1 MRCSL
6 VPIVLILALAACD
19 RPEAPV
25 GGQRISLDDAR
36 GTVEEP
42 LASPDTKDAK
52 WTVAKNGQSI
62 DFGIEGGKPFM
73 SLSCKLKDAPPT
85 IHIIRHVTT
94 RPGEKALFPV
104 IGNGMISRFKVDATL
119 ADGEWRWEGAVPAE
133 DGSLEVF
140 TGRRELEATLP
151 GAGSLMIEG
160 SAIPGEFIDWC
171 RKGGAV
177 AKAVEKEEDKAVEE
191 MKAE

>member
-1 MRCSL
+1 MD
-6 VPIVLILALAACD
+6 A
-19 RPEAPV
+19 
-25 GGQRISLDDAR
+25 QRISLDDAR
-36 GTVEEP
+36 GEIEQP
-42 LASPDTKDAK
+42 LPSPDTENAK

-62 DFGIEGGKPFM
+62 DFGNEGEKPFLT
-73 SLSCKLKDAPPT
+73 LSCKLRDAPPT

-104 IGNGMISRFKVDATL
+104 IGNGMVSRFKVDATL

-151 GAGSLMIEG
+151 GAGS
-160 SAIPGEFIDWC
+160 
-171 RKGGAV
+171 
-177 AKAVEKEEDKAVEE
+177 
-191 MKAE
+191 